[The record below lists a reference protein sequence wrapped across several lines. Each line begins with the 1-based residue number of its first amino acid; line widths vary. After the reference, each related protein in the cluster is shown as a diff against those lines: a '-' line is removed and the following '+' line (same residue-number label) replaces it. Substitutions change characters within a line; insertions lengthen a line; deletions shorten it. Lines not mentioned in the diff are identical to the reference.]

1 LHGELSSIMAAQP
14 VPFYTPKQYLERE
27 QDAEFK
33 SEYLSGQIFA
43 MAGGSPEHSKI
54 ANNIGGEMRSLLKR
68 GPCQVFNSDLRVTV
82 MQSSLMTYPAVT
94 VVCEEQHRHPLD
106 KNSIINPTVL
116 FEVLSPTT
124 EAYDRGEKW
133 AHYRQMDSL
142 QEYIL
147 VSQNKA
153 RVEQYVRQDDG
164 SWKFTVAEGL
174 AASLFLPS
182 LGYFLALSEVYDKVR
197 LEETAPQGGTPM
209 PTDSDTAQTG
219 GPPDKESGERQ

>member
-1 LHGELSSIMAAQP
+1 MSAQP
-14 VPFYTPKQYLERE
+14 VPFYTPEQYIELEKTS
-27 QDAEFK
+27 EFK

-43 MAGGSPEHSKI
+43 MAGGSPEHSAI
-54 ANNIGGEMRSLLKR
+54 GNNIGREMGNLLKR
-68 GPCQVFNSDLRVTV
+68 EPCQVFNSDLRVTI
-82 MQSSLMTYPAVT
+82 MQSGLMTHPDVS
-94 VVCEEQHRHPLD
+94 VVCGEQHRHPLD

-133 AHYRQMDSL
+133 AHYRRLDSL

-153 RVEQYVRQDDG
+153 RVEQYVRQDDS
-164 SWKFTVAEGL
+164 SWKFRAVEGL

-182 LGYFLALSEVYDKVR
+182 LGCSLPLSEVYDKVS
-197 LEETAPQGGTPM
+197 LDEPSAVGE
-209 PTDSDTAQTG
+209 
-219 GPPDKESGERQ
+219 DKNVSA

>member
-1 LHGELSSIMAAQP
+1 MSAQP
-14 VPFYTPKQYLERE
+14 RPYYTPEQYLELE
-27 QDAEFK
+27 QETDYK

-43 MAGGSPEHSKI
+43 MAGGSPEHSAI
-54 ANNIGGEMRSLLKR
+54 GNNIGREMGNLLKR

-82 MQSSLMTYPAVT
+82 MQSGLMTYPDVT
-94 VVCEEQHRHPLD
+94 IVCGEQHRHPLD
-106 KNSIINPTVL
+106 RHSIINPTVL

-133 AHYRQMDSL
+133 AHYRRLDSL

-153 RVEQYVRQDDG
+153 RAEQYVRQDDG
-164 SWKFTVAEGL
+164 SWKFTAEEGL

-182 LGYFLALSEVYDKVR
+182 LGCSLPLSEVYDKIDF
-197 LEETAPQGGTPM
+197 EETAPQEEV
-209 PTDSDTAQTG
+209 TDSD
-219 GPPDKESGERQ
+219 